1 MPVMDFTLSFTVGV
15 GFGAALGLIVAWFA
29 VAVRMR
35 ERARLELRDITE
47 RLNRSEIMSGELR
60 RRLEEEQ
67 RLIVDLR
74 QKLAD
79 TQTACAVA
87 ETKHGE
93 ALRHFHE
100 QKELI
105 QGARRDLEAA
115 FQALSGEAL
124 RQNNE
129 AFLQLARSSFANL
142 QGEATNDL
150 GRRQQA
156 IDELIKP
163 LHDQLSRYEA
173 QMRELEQNRRRDYG
187 GLEQHLRLM
196 AESQQRLQQETG
208 NLVMALRAPAVRG
221 RWGEITL
228 RRVAELA
235 GMVAQCDFV
244 EQPVFTDDMGLSRP
258 DMVVRLPGGRQVVV
272 DAKTVLSAYLDAY
285 ECPDDAQRLTHL
297 IRHAGQVRS
306 RIDELGLK
314 AYWNQFA
321 PTPEFVVLFLPGE
334 QFLGAALEQDPS
346 LIEDGFARGVVL
358 ATPTTLVALLRAVAY
373 GWRQEQLAEHAVLAG
388 RLGKELY
395 ERMAVMADHLNEV
408 GQSLGKS
415 VHAYNKAVGSLESRI
430 LPAARKF
437 KELGVSSD
445 KELDLLNPVEELP
458 RTQTTLASHDAG
470 RRG

>member
-1 MPVMDFTLSFTVGV
+1 MPVMDFTSSFM
-15 GFGAALGLIVAWFA
+15 FGAGCGTAFGLIVAWFA
-29 VAVRMR
+29 VILRMR
-35 ERARLELRDITE
+35 GRARLALSDLAE
-47 RLNRSEIMSGELR
+47 RLNRSETMSGELR
-60 RRLEEEQ
+60 RRLDEEQ
-67 RLIVDLR
+67 RLVLDLR
-74 QKLAD
+74 QKLSAA
-79 TQTACAVA
+79 QTACAVA

-93 ALRHFHE
+93 TVRHFDE

-142 QGEATNDL
+142 QGEATSDL

-156 IDELIKP
+156 IDALIKP
-163 LHDQLSRYEA
+163 LQDQLKRYEA
-173 QMRELEQNRRRDYG
+173 QIREVEQNRQRDQG
-187 GLEQHLRLM
+187 GLERHLKLM

-208 NLVMALRAPAVRG
+208 NLVKALRVPAVRG

-235 GMVAQCDFV
+235 GMAAQCDFV
-244 EQPVFTDDMGLSRP
+244 EQPVLAHDKGMSRP

-285 ECPDDAQRLTHL
+285 ECPDDAQRLAHL
-297 IRHAGQVRS
+297 IRHAGQVRT

-321 PTPEFVVLFLPGE
+321 PAPEFVVLFLPGE

-346 LIEDGFARGVVL
+346 LIEDGFARGIVL
-358 ATPTTLVALLRAVAY
+358 ATPTTMVALLRAVAY
-373 GWRQEQLAEHAVLAG
+373 GWRQEQMTAHAALAG

-395 ERMAVMADHLNEV
+395 ERMAVLAEHLNEI
-408 GQSLGKS
+408 GQSLERS
-415 VHAYNKAVGSLESRI
+415 VHAYNKTVGSLESRI
-430 LPAARKF
+430 LPTARKF

-445 KELDLLNPVEELP
+445 KDISRLDPIDVLP
-458 RTQTTLASHDAG
+458 RGSALIESEG
-470 RRG
+470 KF